1 MSARKIVVYD
11 TTLRDGAQGPAVSF
25 SAADKER
32 IARILDG
39 LGFDYVEGGF
49 PGSNPKDEELF
60 ARLAAQPL
68 KQARLAA
75 FGATR
80 RAKGRCE
87 DDANLKALIES
98 GAPVWTLV
106 GKSDVWQ
113 VATVLQTTNNE
124 NLAMVE
130 ESVAYGVGLGR
141 EVIFDAEHFFDGY
154 ARDPEY
160 ATEVCLSAA
169 RAGASWVV
177 LCDTN
182 GGSLPS
188 AIKQGVEAVRA
199 ALARIDSDTRVGIHT
214 HNDCELAVANS
225 LEGVAAGAEMVQGTI
240 NGYGERCGNANLV
253 SVVSNLT
260 LKQGFEALPESSL
273 AQLSG
278 LSRTVAEIANLALP
292 LQQPFVGYGAFAHK
306 GGQHVAALLKH
317 KDAYQHIDPALVGN
331 EARVLVSEL
340 SGRGN
345 VLAKAREFGLELDRD
360 DPQTR
365 WLVQH
370 LKELEHQGY
379 SYEAA
384 DASFEMLVRRLQPGY
399 TAPWSVADFTTQV
412 RKNGGSVHAEATVKV
427 EVGGTVYHTAA
438 SGNGPV
444 NALDAALRKAL
455 SPRFPALDDVSLHDY
470 KVRILNG
477 DAGTA
482 ATTRVLVES
491 GTGTKRW
498 TTVGC
503 SSNIIEASL
512 LALVDS
518 LEYAILFPTS
528 GEVGPPSSPFMGRW
542 PEGPE
547 GPASRP
553 DGAS

>member
-60 ARLAAQPL
+60 AGLAQEPL
-68 KQARLAA
+68 RHSRLAA

-80 RAKGRCE
+80 RAGGRCH
-87 DDANLKALIES
+87 DDANLKALVDS
-98 GAPVWTLV
+98 QAPVWTLV
-106 GKSDVWQ
+106 GKSDTWQ

-130 ESVAYGVGLGR
+130 ESVAYGVGMGR

-154 ARDPEY
+154 ARDAEY

-182 GGSLPS
+182 GGSQPA
-188 AIKQGVEAVRA
+188 AIREGVEAVRR
-199 ALARIDSDTRVGIHT
+199 ALAGIGSKARLGIHT
-214 HNDCELAVANS
+214 HNDCELAVANT
-225 LEGVAAGAEMVQGTI
+225 LEGVMAGADMAQGTI

-253 SVVSNLT
+253 SVVSNLV
-260 LKQGFEALPESSL
+260 LKLGLDALPEASVERFSE
-273 AQLSG
+273 
-278 LSRTVAEIANLALP
+278 LSRTVAEIANFALP
-292 LQQPFVGYGAFAHK
+292 LQQPFVGHGAFAHK
-306 GGQHVAALLKH
+306 GGQHVAAVLRH

-345 VLAKAREFGLELDRD
+345 VLAKAREFGLELDRA

-365 WLVQH
+365 WLVNH

-379 SYEAA
+379 SYEAS
-384 DASFEMLVRRLQPGY
+384 DASFEMLIRRLQPGY
-399 TAPWSVADFTTQV
+399 TPPWNVADFTTQV

-427 EVGGTVYHTAA
+427 EVAVARCHTPT

-455 SPRFPALDDVSLHDY
+455 SARFPALDDVSLHDY

-482 ATTRVLVES
+482 ATTRVLIES
-491 GTGTKRW
+491 GRGATRW

-503 SSNIIEASL
+503 SANIIEASL

-518 LEYAILFPTS
+518 LEYAVTIAPQQQS
-528 GEVGPPSSPFMGRW
+528 
-542 PEGPE
+542 
-547 GPASRP
+547 
-553 DGAS
+553 

>member
-1 MSARKIVVYD
+1 MSNRRIVVYD

-25 SAADKER
+25 SAADKVR
-32 IARILDG
+32 IARALDD
-39 LGFDYVEGGF
+39 LCFDYVEGGF

-60 ARLAAQPL
+60 AELNKRPL
-68 KQARLAA
+68 KNARLAA

-80 RAKGRCE
+80 RANGRCE
-87 DDANLKALIES
+87 DDANLEALVRS

-106 GKSDVWQ
+106 GKSDSWQ
-113 VATVLQTTNNE
+113 VSTVLQTTNNE

-130 ESVAYGVGLGR
+130 ESVAYGVALGR
-141 EVIFDAEHFFDGY
+141 ELIFDAEHFFDGF
-154 ARDPEY
+154 ARDSEY
-160 ATEVCLSAA
+160 AVEVCLTAA

-182 GGSLPS
+182 GGSMPVE
-188 AIKQGVEAVRA
+188 IRQGVEAVRKA
-199 ALARIDSDTRVGIHT
+199 VAGLDLPVRVGIHT

-225 LEGVAAGAEMVQGTI
+225 IEGVLAGADMVQGTI

-253 SVVSNLT
+253 SVVANLVVK
-260 LKQGFEALPESSL
+260 LGFDALPAASVARFSD
-273 AQLSG
+273 

-292 LQQPFVGYGAFAHK
+292 LQQPFVGHGAFAHK
-306 GGQHVAALLKH
+306 GGQHVAAVLKH
-317 KDAYQHIDPALVGN
+317 KDSYQHIDPTVVGN
-331 EARVLVSEL
+331 EPRVLVSEL

-370 LKELEHQGY
+370 LKELEHRGY

-399 TAPWSVADFTTQV
+399 KAPWTVADFTAQV
-412 RKNGGSVHAEATVKV
+412 RKSGSSVNAEATVQV

-455 SPRFPALDDVSLHDY
+455 SPRFPGLRGVTLHDY
-470 KVRILNG
+470 KVRILDG

-482 ATTRVLVES
+482 ATTRVLIES
-491 GTGTKRW
+491 GKGLKRW
-498 TTVGC
+498 TTIGC

-512 LALVDS
+512 LALVDALEFAS
-518 LEYAILFPTS
+518 LT
-528 GEVGPPSSPFMGRW
+528 R
-542 PEGPE
+542 
-547 GPASRP
+547 
-553 DGAS
+553 

>member
-1 MSARKIVVYD
+1 MSARKPIVIYD

-60 ARLAAQPL
+60 AGLAAEPL
-68 KQARLAA
+68 RHSRLAA

-80 RAKGRCE
+80 RAGRP
-87 DDANLKALIES
+87 
-98 GAPVWTLV
+98 GQ
-106 GKSDVWQ
+106 G
-113 VATVLQTTNNE
+113 
-124 NLAMVE
+124 
-130 ESVAYGVGLGR
+130 
-141 EVIFDAEHFFDGY
+141 
-154 ARDPEY
+154 
-160 ATEVCLSAA
+160 
-169 RAGASWVV
+169 
-177 LCDTN
+177 DTN
-182 GGSLPS
+182 GGSQPD
-188 AIKQGVEAVRA
+188 AIEEGVKAVRT
-199 ALARIDSDTRVGIHT
+199 ALAGIGSKTRVGIHT

-225 LEGVAAGAEMVQGTI
+225 LAGVIAGAEMVQGTI

-253 SVVSNLT
+253 SVVSNLV
-260 LKQGFEALPESSL
+260 LKLGLDALPQASVEQFSE
-273 AQLSG
+273 

-292 LQQPFVGYGAFAHK
+292 LQQPFVGQGAFAHK
-306 GGQHVAALLKH
+306 GGQHVAAVLRH

-331 EARVLVSEL
+331 DARVLVSEL

-365 WLVQH
+365 WLVNH

-399 TAPWSVADFTTQV
+399 SAPWTVADFTTQV

-427 EVGGTVYHTAA
+427 EVDGMLYHTAA

-455 SPRFPALDDVSLHDY
+455 GPRFPALDDVSLHDY

-482 ATTRVLVES
+482 ATTRVPVES
-491 GTGTKRW
+491 GRGTKRW

-518 LEYAILFPTS
+518 LEYIVS
-528 GEVGPPSSPFMGRW
+528 VD
-542 PEGPE
+542 
-547 GPASRP
+547 P
-553 DGAS
+553 D

>member
-1 MSARKIVVYD
+1 MSARRIVVYD

-25 SAADKER
+25 SAGDKER
-32 IARILDG
+32 IARLLDR

-60 ARLAAQPL
+60 TRLAGEPL
-68 KQARLAA
+68 ARARLAA

-80 RAKGRCE
+80 RANGRCE
-87 DDANLKALIES
+87 DDANLQALVGS
-98 GAPVWTLV
+98 DAPVWTLV
-106 GKSDVWQ
+106 GKSDTWQ
-113 VATVLQTTNNE
+113 VSTVLQTTNNE

-130 ESVAYGVGLGR
+130 ESVAYGVERGR
-141 EVIFDAEHFFDGY
+141 ELIFDAEHFFDGF
-154 ARDPEY
+154 ARDAEY
-160 ATEVCLSAA
+160 AVEVCLSAA

-182 GGSLPS
+182 GGSRP
-188 AIKQGVEAVRA
+188 AGIRKGVEAVHA
-199 ALARIDSDTRVGIHT
+199 ALRKAGLDTRVGIHT

-225 LEGVAAGAEMVQGTI
+225 LEAIEAGADMVQGTI

-253 SVVSNLT
+253 SVVANLV
-260 LKQGFEALPESSL
+260 LKLGYEALLPESVEQFSE
-273 AQLSG
+273 

-292 LQQPFVGYGAFAHK
+292 LQQPFVGQGAFAHK
-306 GGQHVAALLKH
+306 GGQHVAAVLRH
-317 KDAYQHIDPALVGN
+317 QDAYQHIDPAMVGN

-365 WLVQH
+365 WLVNH

-399 TAPWSVADFTTQV
+399 QAPWTVADFTTQV

-427 EVGGTVYHTAA
+427 DVGGTLFHTAA

-444 NALDAALRKAL
+444 NALDGALRKAL
-455 SPRFPALDDVSLHDY
+455 GPRFPVLEDVSLHDY

-477 DAGTA
+477 ESGTA

-491 GTGTKRW
+491 GRGTRRW

-512 LALVDS
+512 LALIDS
-518 LEYAILFPTS
+518 LEYAIAAEP
-528 GEVGPPSSPFMGRW
+528 G
-542 PEGPE
+542 
-547 GPASRP
+547 
-553 DGAS
+553 

>member
-1 MSARKIVVYD
+1 MSANRKIVVYD

-25 SAADKER
+25 SAGDKER
-32 IARILDG
+32 IARLLDR

-60 ARLAAQPL
+60 SRLAERPMPRA
-68 KQARLAA
+68 KLAA

-80 RAKGRCE
+80 RAGGRCE
-87 DDANLKALIES
+87 DDANLQALVES
-98 GAPVWTLV
+98 RAPVWTLV

-113 VATVLQTTNNE
+113 VSTVLQTTNNE

-130 ESVAYGVGLGR
+130 ESIAYGVRLGR
-141 EVIFDAEHFFDGY
+141 DLIFDAEHFFDGFMHD
-154 ARDPEY
+154 AEY
-160 ATEVCLSAA
+160 AIEVCLSAA

-182 GGSLPS
+182 GGSQPDE
-188 AIKQGVEAVRA
+188 IGKGVEAMRDALRMSGYA
-199 ALARIDSDTRVGIHT
+199 ARVGVHT
-214 HNDCELAVANS
+214 HNDCELAVANT
-225 LEGVAAGAEMVQGTI
+225 LAGVEAGADMVQGTI
-240 NGYGERCGNANLV
+240 NGYGERTGNANLI
-253 SVVSNLT
+253 SVVANLV
-260 LKQGFEALPESSL
+260 LKLGYVALPKESVE
-273 AQLSG
+273 QFTE

-292 LQQPFVGYGAFAHK
+292 LQQPFVGHGAFAHK
-306 GGQHVAALLKH
+306 GGQHVAAVLRH
-317 KDAYQHIDPALVGN
+317 RDAYQHVDPALVGN

-345 VLAKAREFGLELDRD
+345 VLAKAREFGLQLDRG

-365 WLVQH
+365 RLVQH
-370 LKELEHQGY
+370 LKDLEHRGY
-379 SYEAA
+379 SFEAA

-399 TAPWSVADFTTQV
+399 TAPWTVADFTTQV
-412 RKNGGSVHAEATVKV
+412 RKNGGSVHAEATVQV
-427 EVGGTVYHTAA
+427 DVGGTVYHTAA
-438 SGNGPV
+438 AGNGPV
-444 NALDAALRKAL
+444 NAIDAALRKAL
-455 SPRFPALDDVSLHDY
+455 GPRFPALDGVSLHDY

-491 GTGTKRW
+491 GKGTRRW

-512 LALVDS
+512 LALLDS
-518 LEYAILFPTS
+518 LEYAIL
-528 GEVGPPSSPFMGRW
+528 
-542 PEGPE
+542 
-547 GPASRP
+547 
-553 DGAS
+553 D

>member
-1 MSARKIVVYD
+1 MSSRRIVVYD

-25 SAADKER
+25 SASDKVR
-32 IARILDG
+32 IARLLDG

-49 PGSNPKDEELF
+49 PGSNPKDEEMF
-60 ARLAAQPL
+60 ERLRVEPL
-68 KQARLAA
+68 TQARLAA

-80 RAKGRCE
+80 RAGGTCA
-87 DDANLKALIES
+87 DDANLEALRNS

-106 GKSDVWQ
+106 GKSDPWQ
-113 VATVLQTTNNE
+113 VTNVLGTNSSE

-130 ESVAYGVGLGR
+130 ESVAYGVRLGR
-141 EVIFDAEHFFDGY
+141 ELIFDAEHFFDGF
-154 ARDPEY
+154 ARDAEY
-160 ATEVCLSAA
+160 ALEVCLTAA

-188 AIKQGVEAVRA
+188 QVRRGVEAVREALVKERSA
-199 ALARIDSDTRVGIHT
+199 ARVGIHC

-225 LEGVAAGAEMVQGTI
+225 LEGVWAGAEMVQGTI

-253 SVVSNLT
+253 SLVADMV
-260 LKQGFEALPESSL
+260 LKCGLEALPAESV
-273 AQLSG
+273 ARLSD
-278 LSRTVAEIANLALP
+278 LSRTVADIANLALP
-292 LQQPFVGYGAFAHK
+292 LQQPFVGQGAFAHK
-306 GGQHVAALLKH
+306 GGQHVAAVLKH
-317 KDAYQHIDPALVGN
+317 KDAYQHIDPAAVGN

-340 SGRGN
+340 AGRGN

-370 LKELEHQGY
+370 LKELEHRGY
-379 SYEAA
+379 SYESA

-399 TAPWSVADFTTQV
+399 TAPWTVADFTTQV
-412 RKNGGSVHAEATVKV
+412 RKNGESVHAEATVKV
-427 EVGGTVYHTAA
+427 EVGEAVFHTAA

-455 SPRFPALDDVSLHDY
+455 SPQFPELEGVSLHDY
-470 KVRILNG
+470 KVRILDG

-482 ATTRVLVES
+482 ATTRVLIES
-491 GTGTKRW
+491 GQGTRRW

-512 LALVDS
+512 LALADS
-518 LEYAILFPTS
+518 FEFAHHS
-528 GEVGPPSSPFMGRW
+528 AG
-542 PEGPE
+542 
-547 GPASRP
+547 
-553 DGAS
+553 DGA

>member
-1 MSARKIVVYD
+1 MSAKRKIVVYD
-11 TTLRDGAQGPAVSF
+11 TTLRDGAQGPDVSF

-32 IARILDG
+32 IARLLDG

-68 KQARLAA
+68 ERARLAA

-80 RAKGRCE
+80 RAGGRCE
-87 DDANLKALIES
+87 DDANLQALSAS

-106 GKSDVWQ
+106 GKSDTWQ
-113 VATVLQTTNNE
+113 VGNVLGTTNNE

-130 ESVAYGVGLGR
+130 ESVAFGLAEGR
-141 EVIFDAEHFFDGY
+141 ELIFDAEHFFDGF
-154 ARDPEY
+154 ARDAEY
-160 ATEVCLSAA
+160 AVEVCLAAA

-182 GGSLPS
+182 GGSQP
-188 AIKQGVEAVRA
+188 AAVQRGVAAVRDSLAGAGLA
-199 ALARIDSDTRVGIHT
+199 AGVGIHT

-225 LEGVAAGAEMVQGTI
+225 LAGVEAGALMVQGTI

-253 SVVSNLT
+253 SVVSNLV
-260 LKQGFEALPESSL
+260 LKLGYDALAGGSVRRFGE
-273 AQLSG
+273 

-292 LQQPFVGYGAFAHK
+292 VQQPFVGHGAFAHK
-306 GGQHVAALLKH
+306 GGQHVAAVLRH
-317 KDAYQHIDPALVGN
+317 RDAYQHVDPELVGN
-331 EARVLVSEL
+331 EARVLVSEQ

-365 WLVQH
+365 WLVNH
-370 LKELEHQGY
+370 LKQLEHQGY
-379 SYEAA
+379 AYEAA
-384 DASFEMLVRRLQPGY
+384 DASFEMLLRRLQPGY
-399 TAPWSVADFTTQV
+399 AAPWTVADFTTQV

-427 EVGGTVYHTAA
+427 EVGDAVYHTAA

-455 SPRFPALDDVSLHDY
+455 SPRFPALEGVSLHDY

-491 GTGTKRW
+491 GRGTARW

-503 SSNIIEASL
+503 SANIIEASL

-518 LEYAILFPTS
+518 LEYALL
-528 GEVGPPSSPFMGRW
+528 
-542 PEGPE
+542 
-547 GPASRP
+547 
-553 DGAS
+553 D

>member
-1 MSARKIVVYD
+1 MYD

-25 SAADKER
+25 SASDKLR
-32 IARILDG
+32 IARLLDG

-60 ARLAAQPL
+60 DRLRTQPL
-68 KQARLAA
+68 QTSRLAA

-80 RAKGRCE
+80 RAGGTCE
-87 DDANLKALIES
+87 DDANLAALAQS
-98 GAPVWTLV
+98 AAPVWTLV
-106 GKSDVWQ
+106 GKSDPWQ
-113 VATVLQTTNNE
+113 VSTVLQTTTTE

-130 ESVAYGVGLGR
+130 ESVAYGVARGR
-141 EVIFDAEHFFDGY
+141 EVIFDAEHFFDGF

-160 ATEVCLSAA
+160 AVEVCLAAA

-182 GGSLPS
+182 GGSLPTD
-188 AIKQGVEAVRA
+188 IRRGVEAVSH
-199 ALARIDSDTRVGIHT
+199 ALDRERSASRIGIHC

-225 LEGVAAGAEMVQGTI
+225 LEGVMAGADMVQGTI

-253 SVVSNLT
+253 SVVADLV
-260 LKQGFEALPESSL
+260 LKLGLEALPRESVERFSD
-273 AQLSG
+273 

-292 LQQPFVGYGAFAHK
+292 LQQPFVGHGAFAHK
-306 GGQHVAALLKH
+306 GGQHVAAVLKN
-317 KDAYQHIDPALVGN
+317 KDSYQHIDPSLVGN
-331 EARVLVSEL
+331 EPRVLVSEL
-340 SGRGN
+340 AGRGN

-370 LKELEHQGY
+370 LKELEHRGY

-399 TAPWSVADFTTQV
+399 TAPWTVADFTTQV
-412 RKNGGSVHAEATVKV
+412 RKNGPSVHAEATVKV
-427 EVGGTVYHTAA
+427 EVGDAVYHTAA

-455 SPRFPALDDVSLHDY
+455 SPQFPGLEGVSLHDY
-470 KVRILNG
+470 KVRILDG
-477 DAGTA
+477 EAGTA
-482 ATTRVLVES
+482 ATTRVLIES
-491 GTGTKRW
+491 GKGPKRW

-518 LEYAILFPTS
+518 LEYAHYT
-528 GEVGPPSSPFMGRW
+528 EGR
-542 PEGPE
+542 
-547 GPASRP
+547 A
-553 DGAS
+553 D